1 MSRGVII
8 AIIIVVIVVIIIG
21 IVIAVVVFSGDS
33 AETSSANVMS
43 TGNTSAAP
51 SMAPLTTQEPNATS
65 VGGSG
70 DASAGGSGGA
80 SAGAAS
86 SDVVPDGY
94 IMINQRSSIP
104 APPRIYCPADGYS
117 GIEIKDGKQMCFSYK
132 EADGKATMNWVEPVL
147 FGA

>member
-21 IVIAVVVFSGDS
+21 IVIVAVVFSGDS
-33 AETSSANVMS
+33 STPSSANVMN
-43 TGNTSAAP
+43 TGNTTAVP
-51 SMAPLTTQEPNATS
+51 SMAPLTTQQPNATS
-65 VGGSG
+65 VGG
-70 DASAGGSGGA
+70 ASTSDNT
-80 SAGAAS
+80 

-94 IMINQRSSIP
+94 IMINTKSGIP

-117 GIEIKDGKQMCFSYK
+117 GIEIKDGKQMCYMYK